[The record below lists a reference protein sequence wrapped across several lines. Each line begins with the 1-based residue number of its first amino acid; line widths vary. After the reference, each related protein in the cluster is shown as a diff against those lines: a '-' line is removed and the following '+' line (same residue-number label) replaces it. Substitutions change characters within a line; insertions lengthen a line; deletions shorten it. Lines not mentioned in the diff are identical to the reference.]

1 MDDTDSS
8 SSRTLETQELTSH
21 FDTQSNPAQSPL
33 TVTPFCGTW
42 EEIFA
47 ASKKGIAFI
56 DDNGVHRFA
65 SPHYSQYFA
74 KSLEEIVGQSLDE
87 VWPREVVSLVKSLI
101 QAALESGQG
110 NWTTLTLPG
119 GSKATDRLMLT
130 CVPVFDAQ
138 VTIQGVCLSLGH
150 LAPFLDVVQ
159 QHQKLAGQAQVV
171 LETGLALH
179 RTLDVGA
186 VLQTAVDRLVQILH
200 VDRALVYRLEE
211 DRNEGFVAIAT
222 SQPQFN
228 LTALPCSDSCLVSS
242 RGEAFQRGYI
252 SVIHD
257 LPTATLSDCY
267 RAFLEE
273 LGVRAVL
280 AVPVLVARRLWGL
293 LVLHQCQASRIWTAE
308 DVRFTS
314 QLALQLGSALYQ
326 AELVNSLRQEQDRY
340 RMVVEAQT
348 ELIYRCRPDGMV
360 TFANTAFLAYSGR
373 PAAEVLGNA
382 LPHPLPPATQ
392 QAFIEKLLTAGSRQS
407 TPVTCF
413 KPAGRGA
420 IGRWYE
426 WNCQALMT
434 RSAETIEYQC
444 VGRDITERK
453 RLEAQLIR
461 DALHDQLTQLPNRTL
476 FLDRLNQVLRE
487 IQGKSDR
494 VAAVLL
500 LDLDNFKRINNSLG
514 YPEGDHILQTM
525 ARRLQSVLLSA
536 DGVARLGGD
545 TFALLLSRPAGP
557 DELTCTINHL
567 QQVVEIPVRT
577 PTYEVQLTASL
588 GVVWSTDFQGSDP
601 EIVLRNADIALR
613 QAKAQGGHQAIYF
626 AESMY
631 QVLRERLHLEY
642 ALRQAIETQA
652 FQLYYQPIV
661 HLETGRLLGFEAL
674 LRWQHPERGF
684 IPPQEFIPLAEDL
697 GLIIPLSWWVIEAA
711 ARQMVDWH
719 QAFPSLGQLSVSVN
733 LSAHQFTQSNL
744 VPRILAILNETG
756 LPPRS
761 LKLEITESV
770 MMQEMERVAEVLHQL
785 RRFQV
790 GIYIDDFGTGYSSL
804 NRLHTLPIDA
814 LKVDRSFVAG
824 LTRSRTGSSLV
835 ETILALSE
843 SLGLSVIAEGVETQ
857 EQMAI
862 LQTLGCSSAQG
873 FWLGRPQPPDQVRA
887 YLVDLTTKKD
897 NREREPMKL

>member
-1 MDDTDSS
+1 MTPVPPQLP
-8 SSRTLETQELTSH
+8 R
-21 FDTQSNPAQSPL
+21 A
-33 TVTPFCGTW
+33 PFCGVW
-42 EEIFA
+42 EEVFA

-56 DDNGVHRFA
+56 DQNGIHRFA
-65 SPHYSQYFA
+65 SPYYSQYFA

-87 VWPREVVSLVKSLI
+87 VWPKEVVSVVNPLI
-101 QAALESGQG
+101 QATLASGQG
-110 NWTTLTLPG
+110 NWTPLMLRSG
-119 GSKATDRLMLT
+119 AKATDRLMLT

-138 VTIQGVCLSLGH
+138 SVVQGVCLSLGH

-159 QHQKLAGQAQVV
+159 QHQKLAEQAQVV

-211 DRNEGFVAIAT
+211 DKTEGFVALAT
-222 SQPQFN
+222 SQAQFN
-228 LTALPCSDSCLVSS
+228 LTALPCSDSCLVSR

-257 LPTATLSDCY
+257 LPTATLSDCC

-293 LVLHQCQASRIWTAE
+293 LVLHQCQSSRIWTAE

-340 RMVVEAQT
+340 RMVVAAQT
-348 ELIYRCRPDGMV
+348 ELIYRCRPDGTV
-360 TFANTAFLAYSGR
+360 TFANTAFLEYTGR

-382 LPHPLPPATQ
+382 LPHPLPPTTQ
-392 QAFIEKLLTAGSRQS
+392 QAFIEKLLTEGNRQT

-413 KPAGRGA
+413 VPAGRGA

-426 WNCQALMT
+426 WNCQSLVT
-434 RSAETIEYQC
+434 RSTGTIEYQC
-444 VGRDITERK
+444 VGQDITERK

-476 FLDRLNQVLRE
+476 FLDRLSQVLRE
-487 IQGKSDR
+487 TQGKRDI
-494 VAAVLL
+494 VVAVLL

-514 YPEGDHILQTM
+514 YTEGDHILQTM

-536 DGVARLGGD
+536 DRVARLGGD
-545 TFALLLSRPAGP
+545 TFALLLHRPAGL

-588 GVVWSTDFQGSDP
+588 GVVWSPDFQGIDP
-601 EIVLRNADIALR
+601 ETVLRNADIALR
-613 QAKAQGGHQAIYF
+613 QAKAQGGHQAVHF
-626 AESMY
+626 TESMY
-631 QVLRERLHLEY
+631 EALRGRLHLEN

-652 FQLYYQPIV
+652 FQLHYQPIV

-684 IPPQEFIPLAEDL
+684 ISPQEFIPLAEDL

-711 ARQMVDWH
+711 ARQMADW
-719 QAFPSLGQLSVSVN
+719 QRAFPSLGCLSVSVN

-756 LPPRS
+756 LPPLS

-824 LTRSRTGSSLV
+824 LTHSRAGSSLV
-835 ETILALSE
+835 ETILALSD

-857 EQMAI
+857 EQVAI
-862 LQTLGCSSAQG
+862 LQDMGCSSAQG
-873 FWLGRPQPPDQVRA
+873 FWLGRPQPPEQVQT
-887 YLVDLTTKKD
+887 YLVDLTTEKS
-897 NREREPMKL
+897 NRVEEEVKL